1 MNILFVTQ
9 YDLANPD
16 SGGPVFKVR
25 YLSNYLANL
34 GHNVKVVTVDNGKDK
49 INDLKEWR
57 DGLDNRVSTIR
68 LKTLWRYRAVTLNPS
83 ILSVAQRQVPLA
95 DIIHIFGFYDLLSPF
110 VVGFARTH
118 NIPYILEPI
127 GMFAPIVRSLLKKKI
142 YHGLLGRRLVSGAE
156 LIVATSAQEKKELV
170 SSGLESQRI
179 VIRRNGID
187 LSEFSNLPERGQMRS
202 RFGIKPD
209 ERILLHLS
217 RLSPKKNPEML
228 IRAFANLD
236 LPKTKLVLAGPNE
249 SGYLEKLQSIRSELG
264 LESDVVF
271 VGPLFGNEKISVM
284 VDADIFVL
292 PSTNENFG
300 NVIAES
306 VAAGT
311 PVVITN
317 KCGIAPYIKDRVGLV
332 VSPEQ
337 HELQQAIITLL
348 SDASLYKKFELACS
362 DVAKEFSWDQPAAS
376 MEKLYKKVLTSNLV

>member
-25 YLSNYLANL
+25 YLSNYLADL

-209 ERILLHLS
+209 ERILLYLS

-271 VGPLFGNEKISVM
+271 VGPLFGKEKISAL

-337 HELQQAIITLL
+337 HELQQAIVTLL

>member
-16 SGGPVFKVR
+16 SGGPIFKVR

-34 GHNVKVVTVDNGKDK
+34 GHNVKVVTVDDGKDK
-49 INDLKEWR
+49 INDLKELR

-209 ERILLHLS
+209 ERILLYLS

-249 SGYLEKLQSIRSELG
+249 SGYLEKLQSIRKELG
-264 LESDVVF
+264 LESDIIF
-271 VGPLFGNEKISVM
+271 TGPLYGNEKISAL

-311 PVVITN
+311 PVVITD

-332 VSPEQ
+332 VSPAQ
-337 HELQQAIITLL
+337 DELQQAILTLL
-348 SDASLYKKFELACS
+348 SDTALYKRLELACR

-376 MEKLYKKVLTSNLV
+376 MEKLYKKVVASRQ

>member
-25 YLSNYLANL
+25 YLSNYLADL

-49 INDLKEWR
+49 INDLKELR
-57 DGLDNRVSTIR
+57 DGLHNCVSTIR

-110 VVGFARTH
+110 VVGLARTH

-127 GMFAPIVRSLLKKKI
+127 GMFSPIVRSLLKKKI

-156 LIVATSAQEKKELV
+156 FIVATSAQEKKELV
-170 SSGLESQRI
+170 SSGLESQSI

-187 LSEFSNLPERGQMRS
+187 LSEFSNLPECGQMRS
-202 RFGIKPD
+202 RFSIDSD
-209 ERILLHLS
+209 ERILLYLS

-228 IRAFANLD
+228 IRSFANLD

-271 VGPLFGNEKISVM
+271 VGPLFGNEKISAL

-317 KCGIAPYIKDRVGLV
+317 KCGIAPYVKNRVGLV

-337 HELQQAIITLL
+337 HELQQAIVTLL

-362 DVAKEFSWDQPAAS
+362 DVAKEFSWDQPAAR

>member
-25 YLSNYLANL
+25 YLSNYLANI
-34 GHNVKVVTVDNGKDK
+34 GHNVKVVTVDDGKDK
-49 INDLKEWR
+49 IDDLKDWR
-57 DGLDNRVSTIR
+57 DGLHNRVSIIR
-68 LKTLWRYRAVTLNPS
+68 LKTLWKYRSITLNPS
-83 ILSVAQRQVPLA
+83 IFSVAQHQVPLV

-110 VVGFARTH
+110 VVGLARTH
-118 NIPYILEPI
+118 KTPYILEPI
-127 GMFAPIVRSLLKKKI
+127 GMFTPIVRSLLKKKV
-142 YHGLLGRRLVSGAE
+142 YHALLGRRLVSAAE
-156 LIVATSAQEKKELV
+156 FIIATSVQEKKELV
-170 SSGLESQRI
+170 SSGLESQSI

-187 LSEFSNLPERGQMRS
+187 LSEFSNLPECGQMRS
-202 RFGIKPD
+202 RFSIDSD
-209 ERILLHLS
+209 ERILLYLS

-228 IRAFANLD
+228 IRSFANLD

-249 SGYLEKLQSIRSELG
+249 SGYLEKLQSIRKELG
-264 LESDVVF
+264 LESDIIF
-271 VGPLFGNEKISVM
+271 TGPLYGNEKISAL

-311 PVVITN
+311 PVVITD

-332 VSPEQ
+332 VSPAQ
-337 HELQQAIITLL
+337 DELQQAILTLL
-348 SDASLYKKFELACS
+348 SDTALYKRLELACR

-376 MEKLYKKVLTSNLV
+376 MEKLYKKVVASRQ

>member
-34 GHNVKVVTVDNGKDK
+34 GHNVKVVTVDDGKDN
-49 INDLKEWR
+49 INDLKELR
-57 DGLDNRVSTIR
+57 DGLHNRVSTIR

-95 DIIHIFGFYDLLSPF
+95 DIIHVFGFYDLLSPF
-110 VVGFARTH
+110 VVGLARTH
-118 NIPYILEPI
+118 NVPYILEPI
-127 GMFAPIVRSLLKKKI
+127 GMFTPIVRSLLKKKI
-142 YHGLLGRRLVSGAE
+142 YHRLLGRRLVSEAE
-156 LIVATSAQEKKELV
+156 FIIATSAQEKKELV

-187 LSEFSNLPERGQMRS
+187 LSEFYDLPEHGQMRS
-202 RFGIKPD
+202 RFGIHPD
-209 ERILLHLS
+209 DRILLYLS
-217 RLSPKKNPEML
+217 RLSSKKNPEML
-228 IRAFANLD
+228 MRVFAKLD
-236 LPKTKLVLAGPNE
+236 LPKTKLVLAGPSE
-249 SGYLEKLQSIRSELG
+249 SGYLEKLQLIRKELE
-264 LESDVVF
+264 LESDIIF
-271 VGPLFGNEKISVM
+271 TGPLFGNEKISAL

-311 PVVITN
+311 PVIITN

-348 SDASLYKKFELACS
+348 SDTPLYKKFELACS
-362 DVAKEFSWDQPAAS
+362 YVAKEFSWDQPAAS
-376 MEKLYKKVLTSNLV
+376 MEQLYKKVLKGNLL

>member
-1 MNILFVTQ
+1 MNILFLTQ

-25 YLSNYLANL
+25 YLSNYMANL
-34 GHNVKVVTVDNGKDK
+34 GHNVKVVTVDDGKDK
-49 INDLKEWR
+49 INNSKDLR
-57 DGLDNRVSTIR
+57 DCLHNRVQTIR
-68 LKTLWRYRAVTLNPS
+68 LSTLLRYRAVTLNPS
-83 ILSVAQRQVPLA
+83 ILSVAQRQVPLV
-95 DIIHIFGFYDLLSPF
+95 DIVHIFGFYDLLSPF
-110 VVGFARTH
+110 VARSARTH
-118 NIPYILEPI
+118 DIPYVLEPL
-127 GMFAPIVRSLLKKKI
+127 GMFTPIVRSLLKKKI
-142 YHGLLGRRLVSGAE
+142 YHGLLGRRLVAGAE
-156 LIVATSAQEKKELV
+156 FIVATSAQEKKELV

-202 RFGIKPD
+202 RFGIQPD
-209 ERILLHLS
+209 ERILLYLS

-228 IRAFANLD
+228 MRAFAKLD
-236 LPKTKLVLAGPNE
+236 LPRTKLVLAGPNE
-249 SGYLEKLQSIRSELG
+249 SGYLEKLQRIRAELE
-264 LESDVVF
+264 LESSIIF
-271 VGPLFGNEKISVM
+271 VGPLFGNEKISAM

-332 VSPEQ
+332 VSPNQ
-337 HELQQAIITLL
+337 HELEQAIVTLL
-348 SDASLYKKFELACS
+348 SNTSLYKRLELACS

-376 MEKLYKKVLTSNLV
+376 MEKLYNKILTSK

>member
-209 ERILLHLS
+209 ERILLYLS

-271 VGPLFGNEKISVM
+271 VGPLFGNEKISAL

-311 PVVITN
+311 PVVITY

-337 HELQQAIITLL
+337 YELQQAIITLL

-362 DVAKEFSWDQPAAS
+362 DVAKEFAWDQPAAS

>member
-1 MNILFVTQ
+1 M
-9 YDLANPD
+9 
-16 SGGPVFKVR
+16 
-25 YLSNYLANL
+25 
-34 GHNVKVVTVDNGKDK
+34 
-49 INDLKEWR
+49 
-57 DGLDNRVSTIR
+57 
-68 LKTLWRYRAVTLNPS
+68 
-83 ILSVAQRQVPLA
+83 
-95 DIIHIFGFYDLLSPF
+95 
-110 VVGFARTH
+110 
-118 NIPYILEPI
+118 
-127 GMFAPIVRSLLKKKI
+127 
-142 YHGLLGRRLVSGAE
+142 
-156 LIVATSAQEKKELV
+156 

-209 ERILLHLS
+209 ERILLYLS

-271 VGPLFGNEKISVM
+271 VGPLFGNEKISAL

-332 VSPEQ
+332 VSTEQ

>member
-1 MNILFVTQ
+1 VNILFVTQ

-34 GHNVKVVTVDNGKDK
+34 GHNVKVVTVDDGKDK
-49 INDLKEWR
+49 INDLKELR
-57 DGLDNRVSTIR
+57 DGLHNCVSTIR

-95 DIIHIFGFYDLLSPF
+95 DIIHIFGFYDLLSPV
-110 VVGFARTH
+110 VVGVARTH
-118 NIPYILEPI
+118 DIPYIIEPI
-127 GMFAPIVRSLLKKKI
+127 GMFTPIVRSLLKKKI
-142 YHGLLGRRLVSGAE
+142 YHRLLGRRLVSEAE
-156 LIVATSAQEKKELV
+156 CIIATSAQEKKELV
-170 SSGLESQRI
+170 SHGLESQRI

-202 RFGIKPD
+202 RFGIDTD
-209 ERILLHLS
+209 ERILLYLS

-228 IRAFANLD
+228 IRSFANLD

-249 SGYLEKLQSIRSELG
+249 SGYLEKLQSIRKELG
-264 LESDVVF
+264 LESDIIF
-271 VGPLFGNEKISVM
+271 TGPLYGNEKISAL

-300 NVIAES
+300 NVVAES

-311 PVVITN
+311 PVVITD

-332 VSPEQ
+332 VSPAQ
-337 HELQQAIITLL
+337 DELQQAILTLL
-348 SDASLYKKFELACS
+348 SDTALYKRLELACRE
-362 DVAKEFSWDQPAAS
+362 VAKEFSWDQPAAS
-376 MEKLYKKVLTSNLV
+376 MEKLYKKVVASRQ